1 MQIKPSCVSMAFP
14 KGTGHHKEA
23 GWSGMDSHL
32 RNSSYALSLAASPGE
47 IHPLAALPSPSGH
60 IICQVPRITNTSQT
74 GL

>member
-47 IHPLAALPSPSGH
+47 IHPLAALPSPSG
-60 IICQVPRITNTSQT
+60 SS
-74 GL
+74 GLILKTTLFLHCL